1 MVYLNTSYMNYMK
14 VRYPMEA
21 FALAMVVFSQ
31 NMKDAFITGILIL
44 FLTTLGLVLD
54 RLVGD
59 KLPKWS
65 RNSCVLI
72 LFVSLTYS
80 LFQIV
85 LIKVLGYEVDNTA
98 SIFHMF
104 LGILIAKY
112 VMFADED
119 TNFNLLLTE
128 GAGAF
133 ATLLIISII
142 REFMAGGS
150 IYGFEIADIEFASS
164 GFSNVIIGFIL
175 TGIGMAIL
183 NRIFKY
189 KNLKTESLLVILP
202 VALLIQPFAIDGIN
216 TVVSQIITIALVVIL
231 VFSVR
236 KHLVFSRLSKEIK
249 YLPAELVSAGMIYMI
264 LSML

>member
-1 MVYLNTSYMNYMK
+1 MYLNTPYMNYMK

-54 RLVGD
+54 RLIFD

-65 RNSCVLI
+65 RNSCILVLFI
-72 LFVSLTYS
+72 SLTYS

-85 LIKVLGYEVDNTA
+85 LIKVLGYKIDNTA
-98 SIFHMF
+98 SLFHMF
-104 LGILIAKY
+104 LGILIAKHII
-112 VMFADED
+112 FAEGD
-119 TNFNLLLTE
+119 TNYNLLLSE

-142 REFMAGGS
+142 REFMAEGS
-150 IYGFEIADIEFASS
+150 IYGFKIADIDFASN

-189 KNLKTESLLVILP
+189 KNLRTESLLIILP
-202 VALLIQPFAIDGIN
+202 VAVLIQPFTIDGIS
-216 TVVSQIITIALVVIL
+216 TVISQIIVIAIVVL
-231 VFSVR
+231 FVFSVR